1 MSAGDYETLSEM
13 PPEDYQYSIASHIAY
28 EYYNNNFE
36 PVTTQDQLD
45 SMIDGYTLDENLSSD
60 IGVTIE
66 KPDGGAILAF
76 RGTDPTNIYDIN
88 ADVQL
93 ATGIDRILPL
103 QTRLS
108 RAQDLYNSVKDQYG
122 MVDLTGHS
130 LGGYLGEYIGRQ
142 NNEQSVV
149 FNIVV
154 SPLTSSI
161 LPPVQDYTPIVYET
175 DNIDLISHS
184 INNPF
189 YASQVSIRN
198 ITQTEELGDYLGS
211 HSLASFLPRERV
223 ILKNGEIEQIL
234 DSPFQNEFQIENEI
248 LNREQSSKELSQE
261 ERNFINYK
269 CKRFP
274 YLDICPKREKKSI

>member
-1 MSAGDYETLSEM
+1 MSAGDYQTLSEM

-36 PVTTQDQLD
+36 PVTTQDELD
-45 SMIDGYTLDENLSSD
+45 SMIEGYTLDENLSSD

-66 KPDGGAILAF
+66 KPDG
-76 RGTDPTNIYDIN
+76 DIN

-108 RAQDLYNSVKDQYG
+108 RSQDLYNSVKDQYG

-149 FNIVV
+149 FNIGV

-211 HSLASFLPRERV
+211 HSLASFLPTERV

-234 DSPFQNEFQIENEI
+234 DSPFQNEFQIENDI

-274 YLDICPKREKKSI
+274 YLDICPKRDKKSI